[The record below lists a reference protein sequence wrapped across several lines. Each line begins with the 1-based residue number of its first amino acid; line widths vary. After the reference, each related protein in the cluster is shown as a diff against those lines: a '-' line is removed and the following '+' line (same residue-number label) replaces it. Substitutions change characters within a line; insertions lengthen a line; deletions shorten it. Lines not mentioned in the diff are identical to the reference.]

1 MEYFVIKDILHTFA
15 QNLNNMSERYI
26 KLQNNKLKVPLLA
39 GDGTWDI
46 VINSVTY
53 SIDIFMEALFSSLIY
68 DGDKDSTKEIMHY
81 IIERY
86 DKKATPVQIEN
97 FITLF
102 KGYHKAIPA
111 TDAELS
117 DITLLGNDEQG
128 CCIPIY
134 KYVCAITKSDEKA
147 WVDEINA
154 NPRGVWMELYM
165 KIFNHIQK
173 YDQCYYPKWG
183 GQNEAE
189 YILNSFLR
197 VHGLPVRLS
206 EQPLPTEQ
214 EKRKYN
220 KEITGVVMFFC
231 VFVFAMTCD
240 AHTGD
245 SFKGVLAWSSIV
257 VFGLCVLRLIHLFSL
272 SNAWYQAFLRTKV
285 CNVLKNIIIIALG
298 LFVIW
303 FYIWAN
309 NKPLLH
315 DKSIFNK
322 ITEST
327 PSWLWP

>member
-1 MEYFVIKDILHTFA
+1 M
-15 QNLNNMSERYI
+15 
-26 KLQNNKLKVPLLA
+26 
-39 GDGTWDI
+39 
-46 VINSVTY
+46 
-53 SIDIFMEALFSSLIY
+53 
-68 DGDKDSTKEIMHY
+68 
-81 IIERY
+81 
-86 DKKATPVQIEN
+86 
-97 FITLF
+97 
-102 KGYHKAIPA
+102 
-111 TDAELS
+111 
-117 DITLLGNDEQG
+117 
-128 CCIPIY
+128 
-134 KYVCAITKSDEKA
+134 
-147 WVDEINA
+147 
-154 NPRGVWMELYM
+154 
-165 KIFNHIQK
+165 
-173 YDQCYYPKWG
+173 G

-272 SNAWYQAFLRTKV
+272 SNAWYEAFQKTRIRK
-285 CNVLKNIIIIALG
+285 VLKNIIIIALG
-298 LFVIW
+298 IFALW

-315 DKSIFNK
+315 GKSIFNK